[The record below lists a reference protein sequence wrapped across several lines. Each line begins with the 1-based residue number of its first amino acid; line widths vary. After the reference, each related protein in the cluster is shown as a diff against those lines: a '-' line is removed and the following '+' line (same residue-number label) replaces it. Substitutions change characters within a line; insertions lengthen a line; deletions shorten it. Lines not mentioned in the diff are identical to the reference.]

1 MMSRRD
7 AAIALDIP
15 LEMATRHGI
24 PSRMSETEFAGLQA
38 DPPAWLVQSRANRQG
53 KRPVWVHLTCTVC
66 GRSEAARP
74 KKWWPDFDFVFC
86 DSHSPRE
93 LPAVPAGR
101 VRCEYEQVA
110 GRLTGV
116 VDEAGS

>member
-1 MMSRRD
+1 MMTRRD

-24 PSRMSETEFAGLQA
+24 PSRLEESHLAALQA
-38 DPPAWLVQSRANRQG
+38 DPPQWLIQSRQNRQG
-53 KRPVWVHLTCTVC
+53 KRPVWVHLVCTVC
-66 GRSEAARP
+66 GRAEAARP

-86 DSHSPRE
+86 DTHSPSE
-93 LPAVPAGR
+93 LSAVPAGR

-116 VDEAGS
+116 VDEAAS

>member
-1 MMSRRD
+1 MMTRRD

-24 PSRMSETEFAGLQA
+24 PSRLEESHLAALQA
-38 DPPAWLVQSRANRQG
+38 DPPQWLIQSRQNRQG
-53 KRPVWVHLTCTVC
+53 KRPVWVHLVCTVC
-66 GRSEAARP
+66 GRAEAARP

-86 DSHSPRE
+86 DTHSPSE

-116 VDEAGS
+116 VDEAAG